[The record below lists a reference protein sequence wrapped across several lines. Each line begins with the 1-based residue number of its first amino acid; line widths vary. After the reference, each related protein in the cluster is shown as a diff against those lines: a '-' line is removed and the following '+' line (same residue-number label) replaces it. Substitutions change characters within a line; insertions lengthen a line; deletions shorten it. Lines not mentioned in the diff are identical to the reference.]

1 MMHLPASALRCGE
14 DDNKSSSTN
23 GWTERKCR
31 HFQCINDVFGPID
44 LRRETDYRPSPLVHA
59 SHELSEVAVIADP
72 NGSLAEREAIVKQTN
87 TDARARDCRTFST
100 YTTET
105 CKML

>member
-1 MMHLPASALRCGE
+1 MDGQSGSVATSNALMMFSVQLIYGE
-14 DDNKSSSTN
+14 RPT
-23 GWTERKCR
+23 T
-31 HFQCINDVFGPID
+31 GPDII
-44 LRRETDYRPSPLVHA
+44 PLVHA